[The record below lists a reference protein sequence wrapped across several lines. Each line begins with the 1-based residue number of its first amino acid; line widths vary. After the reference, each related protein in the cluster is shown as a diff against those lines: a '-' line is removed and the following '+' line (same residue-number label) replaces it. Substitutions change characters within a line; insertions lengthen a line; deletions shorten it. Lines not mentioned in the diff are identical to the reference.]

1 MDGAREL
8 QGRTALVTG
17 ASRGI
22 GAAIRE
28 AFLAAGA
35 EVLAP
40 SRAECDLAS
49 LASTR
54 AYLDR
59 LEDRV
64 DILVN
69 CAGMN
74 RLAALEELESGLLA
88 ETLRIHLESP
98 AQLIRALAPAMRER
112 RWGRILNISSI
123 WAGRAKARRGAYAA
137 AKAGLESLTR
147 VLALELAPDNVLVNA
162 LAPGFVDTDL
172 TRANNTPEERA
183 ALAAAVPLGRLA
195 QPAELAQAALF
206 LCSPRNTYI
215 TGQTLVADGG
225 FQCR

>member
-1 MDGAREL
+1 MDLTDEL
-8 QGRTALVTG
+8 RGRRALVTG

-40 SRAECDLAS
+40 SRAACDLAS
-49 LASTR
+49 LDATR
-54 AYLDR
+54 AYLDA
-59 LEDRV
+59 LAGPV

-74 RLAALEELESGLLA
+74 RLAALEELEPGLLA

-98 AQLIRALAPAMRER
+98 APGMRSR
-112 RWGRILNISSI
+112 RWGRILNVSSI

-137 AKAGLESLTR
+137 AKAGLEGLTR

-172 TRANNTPEERA
+172 TRANNTPEERE

-195 QPAELAQAALF
+195 QPGELAQAALF